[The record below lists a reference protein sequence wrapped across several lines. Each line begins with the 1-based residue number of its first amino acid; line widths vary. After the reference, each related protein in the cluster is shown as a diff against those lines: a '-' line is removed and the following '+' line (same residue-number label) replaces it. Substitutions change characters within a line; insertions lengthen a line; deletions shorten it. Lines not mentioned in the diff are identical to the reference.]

1 MQLKPSEIIK
11 RYQHH
16 LLITESKQLNKS
28 ISIKIL
34 KQVIISF
41 QRRLLHQLKRDATI
55 ELAGNHEEK
64 NIVVRGET
72 LIEFNHCSIR
82 ALDANTLSII
92 SGDHEELLMDKN
104 IILIPKED
112 KVYELKRKGNLVV
125 TCENNSNNNNVE
137 VIQKSFCENNNIK
150 EGELFH
156 LEDINECL
164 NAKSIIKTPKG
175 NTFIA
180 SKIIKASKNL
190 LKEKSRQQN
199 FI

>member
-1 MQLKPSEIIK
+1 
-11 RYQHH
+11 
-16 LLITESKQLNKS
+16 
-28 ISIKIL
+28 
-34 KQVIISF
+34 
-41 QRRLLHQLKRDATI
+41 
-55 ELAGNHEEK
+55 
-64 NIVVRGET
+64 
-72 LIEFNHCSIR
+72 
-82 ALDANTLSII
+82 
-92 SGDHEELLMDKN
+92 MDKN

-199 FI
+199 LYSTQYYPSVYSNSNEKAKRNLKVVGYFVNKLFN